1 MNPIM
6 QFVGDP
12 SDIVDMLLPSKRD
25 VVRFILCQRSRLN
38 LNNRL
43 PSNDVVLDSVADS
56 LVALYAGRGFTTCL
70 KRNVKRLIYPFKK
83 YSLLHNYAIR
93 YIISEP

>member
-1 MNPIM
+1 MK
-6 QFVGDP
+6 FVVDP
-12 SDIVDMLLPSKRD
+12 SDIADTLLPSRRD
-25 VVRFILCQRSRLN
+25 VVRFILFERSRMK

-83 YSLLHNYAIR
+83 YSLLHNYATR
-93 YIISEP
+93 YIRSEP